1 MYLVYATL
9 GLTEVFLLLVSAAA
23 FAFLIVR
30 GIFRALFAPKDET
43 TKPAPQNDYSHKRAD
58 SRSSG

>member
-1 MYLVYATL
+1 MYLVYSAL
-9 GLTEVFLLLVSAAA
+9 GLAEVFLLLVSAAA

-43 TKPAPQNDYSHKRAD
+43 TKPAAQTDYSHKRAD
-58 SRSSG
+58 SHPSG